1 MLFISLASDFNS
13 TIQTVT
19 IVAGT
24 NSSEVNIQVINDSI
38 VEGDETFR
46 MILSVPSS
54 LGPEIATGI
63 ITSAT
68 VTIIDTSSE
77 LNHWYNYI
85 YKYAIIL

>member
-13 TIQTVT
+13 TMQAVT

-24 NSSEVNIQVINDSI
+24 NSSTMNVQVINDTI

-46 MILSVPSS
+46 MSLSVPSS
-54 LGPEIATGI
+54 LSPEIATGI

-68 VTIIDTSSE
+68 VAIIDTSGE
-77 LNHWYNYI
+77 INHWYNYRNMQ
-85 YKYAIIL
+85 